1 MVKESDH
8 WKCGISD
15 NKPAPSIGTIAAS
28 VKRHEKMKVKLCY
41 DVGRRKGRW
50 KETKTLMS
58 RIVPET
64 QKQQI
69 PSNRKKGRGLFCLI
83 SF

>member
-1 MVKESDH
+1 
-8 WKCGISD
+8 
-15 NKPAPSIGTIAAS
+15 
-28 VKRHEKMKVKLCY
+28 MKVKLCY

-69 PSNRKKGRGLFCLI
+69 LSNRKKEKNNLKEEVYFPMFFGLGLVWVFLPNI
-83 SF
+83 